1 MSINA
6 QPFNPTF
13 KLIGN
18 LVEDQ
23 VLTYD
28 SSENAFVNST
38 NTGGTAGSGFDAAV
52 NTGTGLGVWSGT
64 AGTTLQFKTLLGGND
79 ITITDNG
86 DALVIASTITET
98 IQTGTNL
105 GTGTGIYDS
114 KDATTHQLKFK
125 SIVAGAGLT
134 LTDDGAGT
142 LTLVND
148 IAAGTTDADL
158 TLSNLSNVATART
171 NLDVH
176 SKAEADAI
184 YHKHDD
190 AFVPSVNNTFDI
202 GSSTLKYNDIYAETF
217 QGIAVLADN
226 LTTSG
231 TTGQVLTY
239 NGSSWTAADTSGGT
253 LLGLADVSTVVP
265 NDGQHLVWNTTT
277 SLWTPSASGAGGGG
291 YQDSDA
297 RNSISVAGDLSYNA
311 TTGVISYTAT
321 SHFSGAYGDLTGA
334 PTIPTLVSQL
344 TNDSGFI
351 TTDTNTTYTAGAG
364 LTLVGTEFA
373 NSAPDLTV
381 ALTGSGATTITG
393 TYPNFTIASTDTDTN
408 TTYTAGTNVSISG
421 SNVISA
427 TDTNTDTTYTAGTG
441 LTLAGTVFSMSTA
454 HFDGAYGSLTGAP
467 TIPADVS
474 QLTDTTNLLVHV
486 TPFSGAFADLSGVAS
501 AVAGDDGKV
510 LYYDHATTSL
520 KWKTD
525 ASTPA
530 GYNNTNWD
538 TAFGWGDHSTAGY
551 LTSETAHYSNSDVD
565 THLNT
570 GTATANQ
577 ALVWTGTDYD
587 WVTSTDSDTT
597 YTAGTGLSLVGT
609 VFSMTAGHFDGA
621 YGSLTGAPTIPS
633 GNQIIDWTADQGVT
647 NIHAGN
653 YTDTNTTYTAGAN
666 VSISG
671 SNVISSTDTNTDTTY
686 TAGSGLTLVGTSF
699 SLSAAH
705 FDGAYASL
713 TGAPTMY
720 ANSNVDGH
728 LNTSTATAN
737 QVLTWT
743 GTDYDWIS
751 SGAHFD
757 GNYSSLVGAPTT
769 VSSFTN
775 DAGYLTAQTDSQTL
789 SLSGTTLAIT
799 GGNNVD
805 LGALTIDDMADVNIT
820 TVSDGQFLKYDNV
833 SGDWLNETVT
843 IPADVSD
850 LTDTTN
856 LLTHVTP
863 FSGVFAD
870 LTSKPTTLS
879 GYGITDGY
887 ANSDVDSHIKQ
898 STATTGQVLSWNGS
912 NYVWVTAPTGAHYTD
927 VDARAAVS
935 ATTGLSYNSTTGVM
949 TLNASIDALLD
960 VNSTGATLNQVL
972 KWNGSAWSPALDLD
986 TTYTAG
992 TNVSINGSGVISST
1006 DTNTTYVDSD
1016 WNHDS
1021 LTGVVATEHLD
1032 WTVAQGVNIHAGNYT
1047 DTNTD
1052 TTYTAGANVSISGSN
1067 VISATDTNTTYTA
1080 GANVSISGSNVIS
1093 STDTNTTYVNSDWN
1107 HDSLTGFVANEHI
1120 DWTTDQGSTNIH
1132 AGNYTDTDT
1141 IYTTFNTDFDT
1152 RLALNGYANSDVDT
1166 HLNSGSASASE
1177 VLSWNGSD
1185 YAWVTNTGSG
1195 ATDKIEEGNT
1205 SVEVIDGGSNGHIM
1219 FNINGTDSWQISY
1232 QGHILPETDNTVD
1245 IGSASKK
1252 IRDLFVSENSLHI
1265 GDSALSRATGGKLH
1279 WDGVDVM
1286 SYTNLSNKPT
1296 IPAQNTGGTGI
1307 QVNAGVVSI
1316 DASLD
1321 LLSNVSSSA
1330 PSSGQ
1335 VLKWSGSEWAPAA
1348 DLTSGS
1354 SAMNDL
1360 SDVDTSGITTGQ
1372 YLQWNGTSFVA
1383 STVSG
1388 GGASAINDLS
1398 DVDTTTSAP
1407 SNGDVLTW
1415 VTADSEWAPQASSG
1429 GGSGSSVEYF
1439 KLNYATTGNL
1449 TSITNA
1455 TSGLTATILSATGG
1469 DVEISFSGSNYPP
1482 AGILIYGYAYASN
1495 EYVIMPLNKDIGT
1508 RKIAGGGSSGSPI
1521 AFGSMGSVDLTIKLR
1536 EADTG
1541 SSRSFGTTTHA
1552 WIMFTMV

>member
-64 AGTTLQFKTLLGGND
+64 AGTTLQFKTLLGGTD

-171 NLDVH
+171 NLSVH

-239 NGSSWTAADTSGGT
+239 NGSTWTAADTSGGT
-253 LLGLADVSTVVP
+253 LLGLADVSTVAP
-265 NDGQHLVWNTTT
+265 ADGQHLVWNTTT
-277 SLWTPSASGAGGGG
+277 SLWTPSAPSTGGGG
-291 YQDSDA
+291 YSDTDA
-297 RNSISVAGDLSYNA
+297 RNSISVSGDLTYNA

-393 TYPNFTIASTDTDTN
+393 TYPNFTIASTDTDTD

-565 THLNT
+565 THLNVS
-570 GTATANQ
+570 GATTNQ
-577 ALVWTGTDYD
+577 MLKWTGTDYA
-587 WVTSTDSDTT
+587 WVTSTDTDTT

-633 GNQIIDWTADQGVT
+633 GNQIIDWTTDQGAT

-653 YTDTNTTYTAGAN
+653 YTDTNTTYVSSDFTHSGLSGVVANEHIDWTVDQGATN
-666 VSISG
+666 IHTG
-671 SNVISSTDTNTDTTY
+671 NYTDTNTTYTNVSEFINDAGYLTSETAHYTDSDVNTHLNTGTATNNQVLSWTGTDYDWITTGAHFDGVFSSLTGTPTTIAGYGITDSVTATSTHAFTNKTGNISQWTNDAGYLTSETAHYTDSNVDTHLNRSTATNNQILSWTGTDYDWITPTDTNTTY
-686 TAGSGLTLVGTSF
+686 TAGTGLTLVGTVF
-699 SLSAAH
+699 SNTSPDQTVALTGTGATSVTGTYPNFTINSTDTNTVYADADVDVHINKSAA
-705 FDGAYASL
+705 
-713 TGAPTMY
+713 
-720 ANSNVDGH
+720 NSG
-728 LNTSTATAN
+728 

-743 GTDYDWIS
+743 GTDYSWTS
-751 SGAHFD
+751 VAGS
-757 GNYSSLVGAPTT
+757 YT
-769 VSSFTN
+769 
-775 DAGYLTAQTDSQTL
+775 DADAR
-789 SLSGTTLAIT
+789 LAI
-799 GGNNVD
+799 
-805 LGALTIDDMADVNIT
+805 
-820 TVSDGQFLKYDNV
+820 
-833 SGDWLNETVT
+833 SG
-843 IPADVSD
+843 
-850 LTDTTN
+850 
-856 LLTHVTP
+856 
-863 FSGVFAD
+863 
-870 LTSKPTTLS
+870 
-879 GYGITDGY
+879 
-887 ANSDVDSHIKQ
+887 
-898 STATTGQVLSWNGS
+898 
-912 NYVWVTAPTGAHYTD
+912 
-927 VDARAAVS
+927 
-935 ATTGLSYNSTTGVM
+935 TTGLSYNSTTGVM
-949 TLNASIDALLD
+949 TLNASVDDLLD
-960 VNSTGATLNQVL
+960 VNSAGATLNQVL
-972 KWNGSAWSPALDLD
+972 KWNGAAWAPSIDID

-992 TNVSINGSGVISST
+992 T
-1006 DTNTTYVDSD
+1006 
-1016 WNHDS
+1016 
-1021 LTGVVATEHLD
+1021 
-1032 WTVAQGVNIHAGNYT
+1032 
-1047 DTNTD
+1047 
-1052 TTYTAGANVSISGSN
+1052 
-1067 VISATDTNTTYTA
+1067 
-1080 GANVSISGSNVIS
+1080 NVSISGSNVIS
-1093 STDTNTTYVNSDWN
+1093 STFTDTNTTYTAGTGLTLVGTVFSNTSPDQTVALTGSGATTITGTYPNFTIASTDTNTTYVDTDWN
-1107 HDSLTGFVANEHI
+1107 HDALTGFVSNEHI
-1120 DWTTDQGSTNIH
+1120 DWTTDQGATNIH

-1141 IYTTFNTDFDT
+1141 IYTSFNTDFDT
-1152 RLALNGYANSDVDT
+1152 RLASNGYANSNVDS
-1166 HLNSGSASASE
+1166 HLNQSGPTSGY

-1185 YAWVTNTGSG
+1185 YAWVAQSGGGG
-1195 ATDKIEEGNT
+1195 ATDKIEEGNS

-1219 FNINGTDSWQISY
+1219 FNANGTDSWRIN
-1232 QGHILPETDNTVD
+1232 GHILPETDDAHD

-1252 IRDLFVSENSLHI
+1252 IRDLYVSDNSLHI

-1296 IPAQNTGGTGI
+1296 IPEQNTAGTGI
-1307 QVNAGVVSI
+1307 QVNSGVVSLN
-1316 DASLD
+1316 ANLSD
-1321 LLSNVSSSA
+1321 LLNVHTTA
-1330 PSSGQ
+1330 PTDGQ
-1335 VLKWSGSEWAPAA
+1335 VLKWDNGNSRWAPAA

-1360 SDVDTSGITTGQ
+1360 TDVDTSGISTGQ
-1372 YLQWNGTSFVA
+1372 YLQWNGTAFVA

-1388 GGASAINDLS
+1388 GGASAIDDLS

-1415 VTADSEWAPQASSG
+1415 VTADSEWAPAAPSG
-1429 GGSGSSVEYF
+1429 GGSGGASVEMF
-1439 KLNYATTGNL
+1439 KLNYTTTGAL
-1449 TSITNA
+1449 DTITNT
-1455 TSGLTATILSATGG
+1455 TSGVSATILSTTGG
-1469 DVEISFSGSNYPP
+1469 DVEISFSNTNYPP
-1482 AGILIYGYAYASN
+1482 SSILMYGYVHAPNKYNIKTASGD
-1495 EYVIMPLNKDIGT
+1495 LDT
-1508 RKIAGGGSSGSPI
+1508 REVSGGGSTSGSPT
-1521 AFGSMGSVDLTIKLR
+1521 AFGTMGSSTLTLNLT
-1536 EADTG
+1536 EGATG
-1541 SSRSFGTTTHA
+1541 SFRGFGTTTHA
-1552 WIMFTMV
+1552 WIMFTVI